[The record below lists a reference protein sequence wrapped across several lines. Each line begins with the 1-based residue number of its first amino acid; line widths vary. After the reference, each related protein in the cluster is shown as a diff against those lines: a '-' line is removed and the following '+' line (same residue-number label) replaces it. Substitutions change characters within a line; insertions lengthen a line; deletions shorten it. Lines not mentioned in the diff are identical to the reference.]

1 MKNILLRPMLVLGAT
16 LFLCSCASTP
26 VGPTVQVLPGQA
38 VPFEVFQQEQ
48 DTCKQYAA
56 SQVEGQADRANAS
69 AVGTALLT
77 TALGAA
83 FGAATSWHGHAAGA
97 GAAVGATAGAAL
109 GAGNSSNAQMGIQVQ
124 YNNAY
129 AQCMYAKGNQVA
141 GMAPVQYA
149 PAY

>member
-1 MKNILLRPMLVLGAT
+1 MKKLYAGSLIAFGSAML
-16 LFLCSCASTP
+16 LCSCASTP

-129 AQCMYAKGNQVA
+129 AQCMYAKGNQVV
-141 GMAPVQYA
+141 GMAPAQYP